1 MRPRQILPGVF
12 LAVLLSSA
20 DGARTGLS
28 LTDEAISNRFQE
40 RREAILDQLVSVLD
54 ANDLTKGSFLNI
66 AAALQRGERLEVALA
81 RLRLIN
87 EPMPTANMFWTYLI
101 AIVMATGH
109 DQIDGPT
116 WARIQELWKI
126 YWPSRGDTEN
136 HWVVYYAGVTIAA
149 QLMPEAG
156 PEDWFN
162 GKSSVENRA
171 IARKY
176 LLHWISVTT
185 SYGQGEYDS
194 PGYLGAYLA
203 PLSLLAG
210 WAHDPELKEKAR
222 MMLDYLIYDY
232 AVDQVDGFYGGAHSR
247 IYPQQIVAPGR
258 TPSANIGW
266 LLFGFGKHHPETANQ
281 FLALSGY
288 EPSPILERI
297 ARDRDRPYVE
307 RELKRTRWRMRN
319 AGPHSIVIGDK
330 RTVPVCKYS
339 YVDPDFVFGSS
350 QGGLLQP
357 IQQQTWSLVWKT
369 DKPRRQATNTFFS
382 VQPYSSSI
390 EGTMYFAE
398 LADTITD
405 IIARSKVDYDSPDKL
420 ASGSPYEQVM
430 QNGTAII
437 ALYDIP
443 EGTRFPH
450 ITTFFSRDLERTVAD
465 DSGWIFTRGGPVYI
479 AYRPFAP
486 GVWKPN
492 DWTGIIGDE
501 NPNSVGRGFSEWGVG
516 HQCLVSGSLKN
527 GYIVQVAPV
536 RDYANFEA
544 FKKAVRALPLSFSI
558 ETTPEAT
565 FTMLDG
571 TVLSARYGD
580 IPKVDGVPVDYAN
593 WPLFDGPFAHEK
605 RGSRRLDIRHDDER
619 YLLDFTRP
627 AAQETVDAVQ

>member
-1 MRPRQILPGVF
+1 MRIRRILLGVV
-12 LAVLLSSA
+12 LAVWLSSTG
-20 DGARTGLS
+20 GAQPGLS
-28 LTDEAISNRFQE
+28 LVDEAISNRFQE
-40 RREAILDQLVSVLD
+40 RRETVLDQMVSILD
-54 ANDLTKGSFLNI
+54 AKDLTKGGFLNI
-66 AAALQRGERLEVALA
+66 AAALQRGEHREVALA

-109 DQIDGPT
+109 DQIDAPT

-136 HWVVYYAGVTIAA
+136 HWVVYYAGLTIAA

-156 PEDWFN
+156 PDEWFN
-162 GKSSVENRA
+162 GKSSDENQS
-171 IARKY
+171 IAREY
-176 LLHWISVTT
+176 LLHWIAVTT

-210 WAHDPELKEKAR
+210 FADDFELKEKAR

-232 AVDQVDGFYGGAHSR
+232 AVEHVDGFYGGAHSR
-247 IYPQQIVAPGR
+247 IYPHQILAPGR

-266 LLFGFGKHHPETANQ
+266 LLFGFGKHHPETANR

-288 EPSPILERI
+288 EPPPILERI

-319 AGPHSIVIGDK
+319 AGPRSIVIGD
-330 RTVPVCKYS
+330 RRSVPVYKYS
-339 YVDPDFVFGSS
+339 YVDRDFVFGSS

-357 IQQQTWSLVWKT
+357 IQQQTWSLVWRT
-369 DKPRRQATNTFFS
+369 DNPRRQAANTFFA
-382 VQPYSSSI
+382 VQPYSSFI

-405 IIARSKVDYDSPDKL
+405 IITRSKIDYDSEDKL

-430 QNGTAII
+430 QHGTALI
-437 ALYDIP
+437 ALYDLP
-443 EGTRFPH
+443 EGGRFPH
-450 ITTFFSRDLERTVAD
+450 ITTFFSRDLEHTDAD
-465 DSGWIFTRGGPVYI
+465 DSGWIFSQGGPLYI

-492 DWTGIIGDE
+492 DWTGLIGGE
-501 NPNSVGRGFSEWGVG
+501 HGGSVGRGFSEWGVG
-516 HQCLVSGSLKN
+516 HQCLVSNSLIN

-536 RDYANFEA
+536 RDYADFDA
-544 FKKAVRALPLSFSI
+544 FKKAVRALPLSFSL
-558 ETTPEAT
+558 ETTPEAA
-565 FTMLDG
+565 FTTLDG

-580 IPKVDGVPVDYAN
+580 IPTVNGVPVDYAN
-593 WPLFDGPFAHEK
+593 WPLFDGPYAYEK
-605 RGSRRLDIRHDDER
+605 RESRRLDLHYGDER
-619 YLLDFTRP
+619 YLLDFTQP
-627 AAQETVDAVQ
+627 AAQETEDAVQ